1 MYLKE
6 TLKDKLGGGRC
17 GKDKYDNDY
26 DIMEPY

>member
-1 MYLKE
+1 
-6 TLKDKLGGGRC
+6 LKDKLGGGRC